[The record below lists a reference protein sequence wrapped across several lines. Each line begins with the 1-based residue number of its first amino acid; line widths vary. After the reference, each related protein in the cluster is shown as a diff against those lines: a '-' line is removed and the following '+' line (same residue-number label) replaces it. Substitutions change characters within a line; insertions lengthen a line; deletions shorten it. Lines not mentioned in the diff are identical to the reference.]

1 MLASVVT
8 NMYAMR
14 VRHRWQHPRFRNAS
28 NSLTAK
34 SLLGFLS
41 ENLAICGKSLSVFDF
56 GKICMLLGK
65 KGMRVTDCCSHE
77 TCCTFWLRKFFNG
90 QSEHIKIWTRKS
102 PIMQLHVRVDCNLW
116 LYRPECGIVCMLF
129 VFHKPLKTA
138 WIFSEKDNYV
148 HINFHKF
155 RLMWPATFFYWVG
168 KAEEGERKNKKDTGP
183 LLISWGDSLHQL
195 KKHNVMVF
203 TYLSQHD

>member
-56 GKICMLLGK
+56 GKICMLPGK

-102 PIMQLHVRVDCNLW
+102 PIMQLQVRVDCNLW

-129 VFHKPLKTA
+129 LFFISHYKQLEYSQRKIIMCISTSTNFAWCDQPLFSTALERQRKGREKT
-138 WIFSEKDNYV
+138 KKTQV
-148 HINFHKF
+148 H
-155 RLMWPATFFYWVG
+155 
-168 KAEEGERKNKKDTGP
+168 
-183 LLISWGDSLHQL
+183 S
-195 KKHNVMVF
+195 
-203 TYLSQHD
+203 

>member
-1 MLASVVT
+1 MKLLQKWVTEDNKQLHDSISVFSKFKTKILFKFQNIGAFISSRKFYMPMLASVVT

-56 GKICMLLGK
+56 GKICMLPGK

-102 PIMQLHVRVDCNLW
+102 PIMQLHVQVDCNLW

-129 VFHKPLKTA
+129 C
-138 WIFSEKDNYV
+138 FS
-148 HINFHKF
+148 
-155 RLMWPATFFYWVG
+155 
-168 KAEEGERKNKKDTGP
+168 
-183 LLISWGDSLHQL
+183 
-195 KKHNVMVF
+195 
-203 TYLSQHD
+203 